1 MQNSKIGNL
10 LFITF
15 WLVYVLTAVGTLAM
29 LFLGFGT
36 VQASERGTL
45 INTFLVESAVA
56 VFALFYSVFG
66 LKKGSISSK
75 SDQDTIEKIKSLEK
89 EVIEKSETIKELNDE
104 LDAIQNDDTTIDYGW
119 KYRDS
124 IIALCS
130 THSNKAIPDLI
141 KDLGLDGDESKEE
154 KKELL
159 TEIGR
164 LKKRGILIND
174 NALHASSVK
183 LSQNT

>member
-1 MQNSKIGNL
+1 MQNQKIGNL

-36 VQASERGTL
+36 VQDSERSIL

-56 VFALFYSVFG
+56 IFALFYSVFG
-66 LKKGSISSK
+66 LKKGGLPSK
-75 SDQDTIEKIKSLEK
+75 TDQGNIEKIKSFEQEIK
-89 EVIEKSETIKELNDE
+89 AKTETIKKLNDE
-104 LDAIQNDDTTIDYGW
+104 LDELQKDPQSAEYKW

-130 THSNKAIPDLI
+130 PHSNKAIPDLI
-141 KDLGLDGDESKEE
+141 RDLGLEGAEFKEE
-154 KKELL
+154 KRQLL
-159 TEIGR
+159 DEIGR
-164 LKKRGILIND
+164 LKTRGVLIND
-174 NALHASSVK
+174 NPYHASSLK
-183 LSQNT
+183 LAKNT